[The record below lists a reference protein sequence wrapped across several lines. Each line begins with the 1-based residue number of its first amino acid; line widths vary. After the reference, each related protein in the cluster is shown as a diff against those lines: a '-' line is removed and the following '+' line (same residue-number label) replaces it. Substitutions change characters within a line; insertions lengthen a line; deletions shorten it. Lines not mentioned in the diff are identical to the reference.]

1 MTVNFALFLSP
12 EGIALAHRQDAG
24 HWALIG
30 EVPFAVADLAAQ
42 MAGLKAM
49 VGARGDAEAQ
59 VLLVLPDDQIL
70 YTSFTAPTHDAGLVT
85 DRIIAGLDGLTPYPV
100 GDLVYD
106 WRAVEQDRIKVA
118 VVARETLDEAKEFAT
133 AHGFIAAG
141 FAAMPPVERY
151 PGMPVFGDANAAV
164 DAATTDLR
172 FGPDLWVAPEIIS
185 EKALATS
192 PKVETSDAATAGA
205 DAVPPQA
212 AESGDAT
219 GDTTTKPLE
228 PTAKTAQDPAP
239 KPPKKP
245 KANIDKAAT
254 LSSVAEPELELEPEP
269 TPSQESQPDVTY
281 ATTLAAAEIA
291 PDRRTPAPTSPEA
304 EIVAPIADQLA
315 PKPEPKTDSAAM
327 PEPAPPA
334 PEAVM
339 EADLPEQPS
348 ASAEPDPANDLP
360 LDRDM
365 KAEAE
370 PEDVGALADLLD
382 PMFDRMI
389 TPIGDAAVADD
400 DLLSQAANRAAS
412 AVATEDPTAQPN
424 GADDALSDQATD
436 QATAPTQPI
445 FGFSA
450 KRRPGAKPTKS
461 TATELGTATSKLMA
475 ETRSRL
481 GFGGPTAE
489 ASKQRHPDVPLAPPR
504 RVEPA
509 PDRPGSAFVAQLARV
524 RDASKSRPKLQGEP
538 PSIAPRAEASAA
550 APSEVARK
558 STGAIGAGIKNLGA
572 GKTGT
577 PHNSGPD
584 AALAAG
590 LLARKSSQPSG
601 PSLRTGLVLTLAL
614 LILLIIIAVWS
625 VLFLPDSPMARLFGG
640 GNTTQTAQS
649 DIADPPPMTSVPAM
663 PSPVA
668 DVATRPAVETISAPD
683 ALADAQ
689 ASEEI
694 ALAPVAPPIAPAPA
708 PSPVATLPGI
718 DADLDL
724 PPLPPM
730 PDALLPTIAEA
741 EALYASQ
748 QIWPRPPERPFF
760 SPFTLTDDI
769 YIASIDPEVSAF
781 DAVALSD
788 PQIDLREV
796 LRRVPAPPAFGARID
811 RDARGLVAPTAEG
824 VLTPEGAFVILGQ
837 PGVAA
842 IPRPREIAP
851 APLTPPASL
860 NVQDAILSTIQPRP
874 RPINLDETRER
885 QLLGG
890 LSRTELAAMRPTLRP
905 VSAQENAARASL
917 FPQAGETATDATTPV
932 APVTGGTARAVT
944 TSRVPSARPAD
955 FATTVAAAT
964 SRPAAPATVS
974 AAAFA
979 PAPAI
984 PSNADVARAATSR
997 NEIRLRDI
1005 NLIGITGTSSNRSA
1019 LVRLS
1024 SGRFVRVAV
1033 GDRLD
1038 GGRVAAIGTTS
1049 LQYVVNGRNITLEIP
1064 G

>member
-1 MTVNFALFLSP
+1 VTVNFALFLSP

-49 VGARGDAEAQ
+49 VGARGGAEAQ

-100 GDLVYD
+100 ADLVYD

-133 AHGFIAAG
+133 AHGFVAAG

-151 PGMPVFGDANAAV
+151 PGMPVFGDADAAV

-172 FGPDLWVAPEIIS
+172 FGPDLWVAPEIIP
-185 EKALATS
+185 EIALATS
-192 PKVETSDAATAGA
+192 PEAETSGAAAAGA
-205 DAVPPQA
+205 DPVQPQA

-219 GDTTTKPLE
+219 GDAATKPVE
-228 PTAKTAQDPAP
+228 PAAKTAQDPAV

-245 KANIDKAAT
+245 KAKTDQAAMPLSVPEPPQPAEQPEQAQTATAIEQDTVAPATIAQDADLAAPVAKAIA
-254 LSSVAEPELELEPEP
+254 PELEP
-269 TPSQESQPDVTY
+269 TP
-281 ATTLAAAEIA
+281 
-291 PDRRTPAPTSPEA
+291 PALT
-304 EIVAPIADQLA
+304 
-315 PKPEPKTDSAAM
+315 

-334 PEAVM
+334 PETVIA
-339 EADLPEQPS
+339 ADLPEQPS
-348 ASAEPDPANDLP
+348 AGAEPDQANDQP
-360 LDRDM
+360 LGREM
-365 KAEAE
+365 TAEAE

-400 DLLSQAANRAAS
+400 DLLSQAPNRAAS
-412 AVATEDPTAQPN
+412 EVTTKDPMAQPS
-424 GADDALSDQATD
+424 GVDDAPSDQATD
-436 QATAPTQPI
+436 KATAPSQPI

-461 TATELGTATSKLMA
+461 TAAELGTATSKLMA

-481 GFGGPTAE
+481 GFGGPSAE

-504 RVEPA
+504 RVEPT

-524 RDASKSRPKLQGEP
+524 RDASKSRPKPQGEP
-538 PSIAPRAEASAA
+538 PSIAAQAAASAA
-550 APSEVARK
+550 TAAAPTEVARK
-558 STGAIGAGIKNLGA
+558 STGAIAAGIKNLGA
-572 GKTGT
+572 GKTT
-577 PHNSGPD
+577 APPTSRPD

-590 LLARKSSQPSG
+590 LLARKSSQPPG

-625 VLFLPDSPMARLFGG
+625 VLFLPNSPMARLFGG

-649 DIADPPPMTSVPAM
+649 DIADPAPLGTVPAM
-663 PSPVA
+663 PSGVA
-668 DVATRPAVETISAPD
+668 ELAPTLGTISPPD

-689 ASEEI
+689 ASEDI
-694 ALAPVAPPIAPAPA
+694 ALAPAAPPIAPAPA

-837 PGVAA
+837 PEVAA

-851 APLTPPASL
+851 APPTPPVSL
-860 NVQDAILSTIQPRP
+860 NVQDAILRTIQPRP
-874 RPINLDETRER
+874 RPIDLDETRER

-917 FPQAGETATDATTPV
+917 FPQDGETATDGATPGT
-932 APVTGGTARAVT
+932 AVTGGTARAVT

-955 FATTVAAAT
+955 FATTVATAA
-964 SRPAAPATVS
+964 SRPAATATVS

>member
-100 GDLVYD
+100 ADLVYD

-133 AHGFIAAG
+133 AHGFVAAG

-172 FGPDLWVAPEIIS
+172 FGPDLWVAPEIIP
-185 EKALATS
+185 EIALATS
-192 PKVETSDAATAGA
+192 PKAETSDAAATGA
-205 DAVPPQA
+205 DPVPPQV

-219 GDTTTKPLE
+219 GDAATKPVE

-254 LSSVAEPELELEPEP
+254 LSPVAEPMPAP
-269 TPSQESQPDVTY
+269 TPESRLVVTDG
-281 ATTLAAAEIA
+281 AIPAAADVA
-291 PDRRTPAPTSPEA
+291 PDRSAPVPTAPEA
-304 EIVAPIADQLA
+304 ELVAPIADQIA
-315 PKPEPKTDSAAM
+315 PKPEPKTKSAAM
-327 PEPAPPA
+327 PEPTPPA
-334 PEAVM
+334 PEAVI

-348 ASAEPDPANDLP
+348 ASAEPDQANDQP

-370 PEDVGALADLLD
+370 PEEVVALADLLD

-400 DLLSQAANRAAS
+400 DLLSQAPNRAAS
-412 AVATEDPTAQPN
+412 VVTTEASTAQPS
-424 GADDALSDQATD
+424 GPDDAPSDQATD
-436 QATAPTQPI
+436 KATAPTQPI

-461 TATELGTATSKLMA
+461 TAAELGAATSKLMA

-481 GFGGPTAE
+481 GFGGPSAE
-489 ASKQRHPDVPLAPPR
+489 ASKQRHPDVTLAPPR
-504 RVEPA
+504 RVEPT

-524 RDASKSRPKLQGEP
+524 RDASKSRPKPQGEP
-538 PSIAPRAEASAA
+538 PSLAPQAEASAA
-550 APSEVARK
+550 APTEVARK
-558 STGAIGAGIKNLGA
+558 STGAIAAGIKNLSA
-572 GKTGT
+572 GKTT
-577 PHNSGPD
+577 APATSRPD

-590 LLARKSSQPSG
+590 LLARKSSQPPG

-649 DIADPPPMTSVPAM
+649 DIADPPPMASVPAI
-663 PSPVA
+663 PSGVA
-668 DVATRPAVETISAPD
+668 ELAPTLGTISPPD

-694 ALAPVAPPIAPAPA
+694 ALTPVAPPIAPAPA

-724 PPLPPM
+724 APLPPM

-796 LRRVPAPPAFGARID
+796 LRRVPAPPAFGVRID

-837 PGVAA
+837 PEVAA

-851 APLTPPASL
+851 APPTPPVSL

-964 SRPAAPATVS
+964 SRPTAPATVS